1 MTERFRKMNVHQTFK
16 WRNR

>member
-1 MTERFRKMNVHQTFK
+1 MTERFRRMNVHRTFK